1 MTRNF
6 NRHHK
11 SIGVGLLFA
20 LMFGCASI
28 VEAMELSAEQHYTKG
43 VLLLSQNDGS
53 GETSIT
59 HDGLL
64 ASIAELEAAL
74 AMALTPSKDA
84 RLALSKAYYICM
96 SIADSTKA
104 SPSNVREKAAMECR
118 KKGEA
123 LIKHLDDEYPED
135 PQVLELFANLSVFN
149 RERQLSI
156 YERLVKVSPDNANA
170 HESVASLYRE
180 RNRNAEGVA
189 HYREALRLQ
198 SDPQRA
204 ATIAHNLHEIFS
216 EMGCSLN
223 GFKEISDKIGGM
235 YAPFPSEDN
244 KAKESFAA
252 TFLPL
257 KKLLLKKL
265 DENPCARLDVPVSR
279 PQSTSMPSY

>member
-1 MTRNF
+1 MTHNF
-6 NRHHK
+6 NRHLK
-11 SIGVGLLFA
+11 SICIWILL
-20 LMFGCASI
+20 ASMLGSVAI
-28 VEAMELSAEQHYTKG
+28 VEAMELSAEQHYAKG
-43 VLLLSQNDGS
+43 LLLLSQNDGS
-53 GETSIT
+53 GEISIT

-74 AMALTPSKDA
+74 AMGLTPSKGA

-135 PQVLELFANLSVFN
+135 PQVLEQFANLSVFN
-149 RERQLSI
+149 REQQLSI
-156 YERLVKVSPDNANA
+156 YERLVKVSPDNATA

-198 SDPQRA
+198 ADPQRA
-204 ATIAHNLHEIFS
+204 ATIAHNLYEIFS

-223 GFKEISDKIGGM
+223 GFKETSDKIGGM

-265 DENPCARLDVPVSR
+265 DENPCAQLGTFTSR
-279 PQSTSMPSY
+279 TQ